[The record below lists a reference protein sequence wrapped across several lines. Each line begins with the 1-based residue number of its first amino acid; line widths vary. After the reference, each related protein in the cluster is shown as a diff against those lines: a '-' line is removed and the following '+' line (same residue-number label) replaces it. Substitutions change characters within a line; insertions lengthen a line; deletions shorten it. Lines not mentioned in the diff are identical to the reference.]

1 LSGELAALPVPTNLD
16 RAALA
21 AYCGACALWAEATVQ
36 IEKYG
41 ALIRSPVT
49 LPRHRQ
55 PQAGIMMRIATPPPG
70 GGAFRSSRRSPR

>member
-1 LSGELAALPVPTNLD
+1 
-16 RAALA
+16 
-21 AYCGACALWAEATVQ
+21 VQ

-70 GGAFRSSRRSPR
+70 GGLFALLDDPPDEAAS